1 MGLGRLCF
9 LVVVLWISFDCAVLF
24 GAGLGL
30 SFV

>member
-9 LVVVLWISFDCAVLF
+9 LVVLWISFDCAVLF

-30 SFV
+30 GFV